1 MDQISTDSVIDRD
14 EQNLA
19 LVRSRESSDTI
30 LAEFYGKYPYP
41 WKARQFQSLADP
53 DFETVMLNQD
63 IGDWSHRRIP
73 NDARIWIAGCG
84 VNQAIITALKFPK
97 AIVLGSDISKTSVKL
112 CTESAKSI
120 GVSNLSI
127 KNESINET
135 AYKEEF
141 DYIIST
147 GVIHHNADPKYALNR
162 LRDALKPDGILE
174 LMVYNRYHRTVSSA
188 FQKAIRIL
196 NSGRQELDFEADLV
210 AARKLI
216 NNLPEDNL
224 FAAYLC
230 PQWDQEDSSI
240 ADTLINP
247 IEHSYTVESLADL
260 ASDCGLELLTYCLNE
275 YDKMDQR
282 YSWNMTFKDKEL
294 QQQSNQLPDLG
305 RWQLSNLL
313 LFERSPLLWFY
324 LQRKESRHPRKSEQQ
339 ICREFLDTTF
349 KKNATKRTSFIRDDD
364 GTYHPSPHVTAY
376 PRFLFEGTVRKIY
389 NLLDETRPIRY
400 TLQLLNTDLSF
411 QAVNDARLKLTTA
424 ACPYLR
430 AI

>member
-14 EQNLA
+14 EQNLT
-19 LVRSRESSDTI
+19 LVESRESSDTI

-53 DFETVMLNQD
+53 DFEMAMLNQD
-63 IGDWSHRRIP
+63 IGDWSHRRVP
-73 NDARIWIAGCG
+73 NNAKIWIAGCG
-84 VNQAIITALKFPK
+84 VNQALITALKFPN
-97 AIVLGSDISKTSVKL
+97 ATVLGSDISKTSVRL

-120 GVSNLSI
+120 GVSNLTI
-127 KNESINET
+127 KNESINDT
-135 AYKEEF
+135 DYKEEF
-141 DYIIST
+141 DYVIST
-147 GVIHHNADPKYALNR
+147 GVIHHNADPKYALNK
-162 LRDALKPDGILE
+162 LRNALKPDGVME
-174 LMVYNRYHRTVSSA
+174 LMVYNRYHRTLSSA

-196 NSGRQELDFEADLV
+196 NANRKEMDFEADFV
-210 AARKLI
+210 TARTLI
-216 NNLPEDNL
+216 NNLPDDNL

-230 PQWDQEDSSI
+230 PKWDQEDSSI

-260 ASDCGLELLTYCLNE
+260 ASDCDLELLTYCLNE
-275 YDKMDQR
+275 YDKMEQR
-282 YSWNMTFKDKEL
+282 YAWNMTFKDKDL
-294 QQQSNQLPDLG
+294 QQQSEQLPDLS
-305 RWQLSNLL
+305 RWQLANLL

-349 KKNATKRTSFIRDDD
+349 KKNATKRTMFIRDDE
-364 GTYHPSPHVTAY
+364 GNYHTSPHVTAY

-389 NLLDETRPIRY
+389 SLLDETRPIRY
-400 TLQLLNTDLSF
+400 TLQLLNMDLNF